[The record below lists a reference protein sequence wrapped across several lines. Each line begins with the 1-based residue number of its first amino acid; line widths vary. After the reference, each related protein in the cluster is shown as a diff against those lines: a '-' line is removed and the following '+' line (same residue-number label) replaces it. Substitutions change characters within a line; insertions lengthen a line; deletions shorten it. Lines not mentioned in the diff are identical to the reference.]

1 MDAGPTAEATHLH
14 IHAAAAADR
23 GSDSD
28 HTQRSA
34 ISVASTGHI
43 LSSVAVSRS
52 QVLRNLVAEAD
63 GNEFESCPGQD
74 SYASTSLPI
83 HPASF
88 SQWLHFDCDSTRIGD
103 VSPEKLPDLA
113 QVCTRQ

>member
-1 MDAGPTAEATHLH
+1 MDAGIPAEATHLH
-14 IHAAAAADR
+14 IRAAAGADR
-23 GSDSD
+23 CSESVQ
-28 HTQRSA
+28 TQHSA
-34 ISVASTGHI
+34 ISIASSGEI

-52 QVLRNLVAEAD
+52 QVLSNLVAEAE
-63 GNEFESCPGQD
+63 GNESCPGQD